1 MADMAY
7 IRETLRKMQETIQG
21 KTMRP
26 LICEAVEKIYEV
38 ALEAPKD
45 ADEIICNDGESV
57 ESKIV
62 KTIKAIGDVE
72 NSSTNAIR
80 ELDES
85 QKAIQLMLAG
95 KIDDAYV
102 EDGYLYMTSNNE
114 VVVGPLGPF
123 SGGGGGGG
131 GTGNNAVL
139 TVSNTSGWLSK
150 SIASGAVCEIRVTW
164 SSLEDELPTGNGT
177 LKVTINGLVKTTQD
191 VAQGAVTVDIGKYLS
206 TGANMVK
213 VNVTDA
219 YGNSRTINYSVSVV
233 DVSVSS
239 TFDASVPYSGPITYT
254 YTPVGNITKTM
265 HFVLDGTQ
273 IGTAEVSASGRQ
285 QSYVIPAQTHGAHS
299 LLVYFTAEVDGVE
312 IKSNE
317 L

>member
-1 MADMAY
+1 M
-7 IRETLRKMQETIQG
+7 
-21 KTMRP
+21 
-26 LICEAVEKIYEV
+26 
-38 ALEAPKD
+38 EAPKD

-123 SGGGGGGG
+123 SGGGGG
-131 GTGNNAVL
+131 TGNNAVL

-150 SIASGAVCEIRVTW
+150 SIASGAECIISLTW
-164 SSLEDELPTGNGT
+164 TSWRMTCRLATG
-177 LKVTINGLVKTTQD
+177 
-191 VAQGAVTVDIGKYLS
+191 
-206 TGANMVK
+206 
-213 VNVTDA
+213 
-219 YGNSRTINYSVSVV
+219 R
-233 DVSVSS
+233 
-239 TFDASVPYSGPITYT
+239 
-254 YTPVGNITKTM
+254 
-265 HFVLDGTQ
+265 
-273 IGTAEVSASGRQ
+273 
-285 QSYVIPAQTHGAHS
+285 
-299 LLVYFTAEVDGVE
+299 
-312 IKSNE
+312 
-317 L
+317 